1 MKPVIIV
8 YAENILK
15 FTSSQLNLILVDIYI
30 TDISPLIKINR
41 QYIFDINYKIVFSYN
56 GYRRIHILLIKY
68 FIIVF
73 NTIISSRGKKFQRP
87 FCAKLN
93 FID

>member
-15 FTSSQLNLILVDIYI
+15 FTSSQLNLILVDKYI

-56 GYRRIHILLIKY
+56 GYRRIHILL
-68 FIIVF
+68 